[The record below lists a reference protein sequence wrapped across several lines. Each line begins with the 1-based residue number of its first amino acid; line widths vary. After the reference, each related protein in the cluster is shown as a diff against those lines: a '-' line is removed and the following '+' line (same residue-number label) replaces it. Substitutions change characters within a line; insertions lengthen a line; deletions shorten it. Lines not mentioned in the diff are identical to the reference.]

1 MSSASL
7 SRRSLMKAAALAG
20 GVAAFG
26 LPQALWPSAA
36 EAYTVP
42 SKMDWWYQARFG
54 MFIHYGSYS
63 QLGQGEWAFTNSRWS
78 KANYQTQVTQ
88 NFNPSQFNAAQI
100 AELAKNAGM
109 KYLVITA
116 KHHEGYAMWD
126 SNVPGFTDATG
137 TKQYNLHD
145 FGGVQTDPL
154 MQLKSACESRGIK
167 FCLYYSILD
176 WDHPSQTDRHDNGLT
191 TMSSQAARTA
201 YINDMKAQ
209 LQELLDRYDP
219 ALLWFDGDWFNEPA
233 SATLEHWWLESDG
246 VDLYNWLIA
255 RKPGLIVNERVKRGH
270 RLGDYDVA
278 EFGIPDEPMGR
289 PWERCVTMNDAWGYN
304 ASKENSY
311 RSVKDIIQELVTV
324 VSRDGNLL
332 LNIGPKGDGSVTAG
346 SQTVLNGL
354 ASWMSTYSDSIHGTS
369 SSPFTTEPSWGR
381 LTRKNGKLFAHVFAW
396 PTNGRLQIPRID
408 NTISRVYLLN
418 NPSASL
424 SYTVTDKI
432 NVTVPATAPNANL
445 SVVCV
450 EVQGMPTTVSPS
462 VFQNVDY
469 QGTRAALQLGSYTS
483 SQLSAA
489 GLGPAAASSVL
500 VPDGYQVTGYSGDN
514 FTGTAW
520 TFTSN
525 NPDLRV
531 TGNNDAIA
539 SLKVTFNP
547 AGYFR
552 LGNVTSGLV
561 LDSGGSFTS
570 GSNLKQWEP
579 VDNANVQW
587 QAIELGNGYYRLVN
601 RTNGMVADGWGAT
614 ANGDP
619 ARQAAWNSGTNQQWQ
634 ITHRGQGQYSVTNRT
649 TGLALDGGG
658 MVAAGSV
665 AKQWTWQQHN
675 NLLWTFKP
683 VG

>member
-1 MSSASL
+1 MSSAPL

-26 LPQALWPSAA
+26 LPQVLWPSTA

-42 SKMDWWYQARFG
+42 SKLDWWYQARFG

-63 QLGQGEWAFTNSRWS
+63 QLGQGEWAFTTQQWS

-88 NFNPSQFNAAQI
+88 NFNPSQFNASQI

-126 SNVPGFTDATG
+126 SNVAGFTDTTG
-137 TKQYNLHD
+137 TKQYNLRD
-145 FGGVQTDPL
+145 FNGIQSDPL
-154 MQLKSACESRGIK
+154 MSLKTECESRGIR
-167 FCLYYSILD
+167 FGLYYSILD
-176 WDHPSQTDRHDNGLT
+176 WSHPSQTDRHDNGLT
-191 TMSSQAARTA
+191 TMSSQAARTG
-201 YINDMKAQ
+201 YIADMKAQ

-219 ALLWFDGDWFNEPA
+219 AVLWFDGDWFGEP
-233 SATLEHWWLESDG
+233 SSPTLENWWLESDG

-270 RLGDYDVA
+270 RLGDYTVA
-278 EFGIPDEPMGR
+278 EFGIPDEPLGR

-304 ASKENSY
+304 AAKENSY
-311 RSVKDIIQELVTV
+311 RSVKDIVQELVTV

-354 ASWMSTYSDSIHGTS
+354 ASWMSTHSDSIYGTS
-369 SSPFTTEPSWGR
+369 GSPFAGEPAWGKV
-381 LTRKNGKLFAHVFAW
+381 TKKSGKLFAHVFTW
-396 PTNGRLQIPRID
+396 PTNGQLRIPRVD
-408 NTISRVYLLN
+408 NTINRVHLLN
-418 NPSASL
+418 NPSVSL
-424 SYTVTDKI
+424 SYTVTDQI
-432 NVTVPATAPNANL
+432 NVSVPATAPNVTL
-445 SVVCV
+445 PVVCV
-450 EVQGMPTTVSPS
+450 EVQGMPTRVSPS

-469 QGTRAALQLGSYTS
+469 QGTRGVLQLGSYTS

-489 GLGPAAASSVL
+489 GLGPAMASSIL
-500 VPDGYQVTGYSGDN
+500 VPNGYRVTGYSGDN

-525 NPDLRV
+525 AADLRA

-547 AGYFR
+547 ATYFR

-561 LDSGGSFTS
+561 LDSGGSFSS

-579 VDNANVQW
+579 IDHPNVQW
-587 QAIELGNGYYRLVN
+587 QAIDLGNGYYRLVN
-601 RTNGMVADGWGAT
+601 RGNGMAADGWGAT
-614 ANGDP
+614 NNGDP
-619 ARQAAWNSGTNQQWQ
+619 VRQAPWNGGTNQQWQ
-634 ITHRGQGQYSVTNRT
+634 ITDRGQGRYSIRNRS

-658 MVAAGSV
+658 MVSEGAV
-665 AKQWTWQQHN
+665 AKQWTWQDST
-675 NLLWTFKP
+675 NLLWTF
-683 VG
+683 GA